1 MSEPAN
7 DKKLRCEVS
16 VMTREQF
23 AQHGAA
29 LLAWLCENI
38 GDPVQCVAVLD
49 TVASFL
55 RDQLGMV
62 RLEINKAPNPAEGGK
77 AN

>member
-16 VMTREQF
+16 VMTGEQF
-23 AQHGAA
+23 AQHGGA
-29 LLAWLCENI
+29 LLAWCRQNI
-38 GDPVQCVAVLD
+38 SDPIQCIAVLD
-49 TVASFL
+49 TVAAFL
-55 RDQLGMV
+55 REQLGMV

-77 AN
+77 PN